1 MKSLLAAVIALFIG
15 IGYSSVSN
23 ITSDTTSATNLRSFQ
38 ADEPPATGN
47 DSEDTSERGL
57 MCRLFG
63 YFC

>member
-1 MKSLLAAVIALFIG
+1 MKLLLAAIVALIIG
-15 IGYSSVSN
+15 TGYSSIS
-23 ITSDTTSATNLRSFQ
+23 SPASAADLMSFQ
-38 ADEPPATGN
+38 TNEPPATGN